1 MIALGGNALLRR
13 GQPLEADLQWQ
24 NVKVAA
30 SAIAE
35 LIREGHEVIICHGN
49 GPQVGLLAL
58 QSEAYEEV
66 RSYPLDVLDAES
78 QSMIGYMLQQ
88 SLHNE
93 LPDKEVVTIVTQ
105 VEVNSSD
112 PAFQKP
118 TKFIG
123 PTYSKDQAERLALE
137 YGWTVKVDLDSVRR
151 VVPSPHPKS
160 IIEIDTITTLL
171 DAGIITICGGGG
183 GIPVIKN
190 NGKLSG
196 IEGVID
202 KDRTAALIAEKIQA
216 DALIILTDVDGIY
229 EDYRNPKQ
237 QQIKQASV
245 VALEATEF
253 PAGSMGPKVE
263 AACLFVTNTGGI
275 SAIGSLSNLLGI
287 VNKESGT
294 HITSNAQETT
304 YYS

>member
-1 MIALGGNALLRR
+1 VIALGGNALLRR

-123 PTYSKDQAERLALE
+123 PIYSKDQAERLALE

-202 KDRTAALIAEKIQA
+202 KDRTAALIAEQIQA

-263 AACLFVTNTGGI
+263 AACLFVSNTGGI

>member
-123 PTYSKDQAERLALE
+123 PIYSKDQAERLALE
-137 YGWTVKVDLDSVRR
+137 YGWTVKVNLDSVRR

-202 KDRTAALIAEKIQA
+202 KDRTAALIAEQIQA

-263 AACLFVTNTGGI
+263 AACLFVSNTGGI